1 MMNIPNYQQ
10 YGNYPQQNYQQMYQ
24 SQPLQQMVYQ
34 NRNDLHC
41 RMVNSQNDIRVE
53 EIPMDGTV
61 GIFPVNNM
69 SEIYAKSWNS
79 ITGSIDTVV
88 YKPALQEEKKLES
101 KNNLDDFVASFNLFK
116 DEVMD
121 RLERIDKN
129 IPKQNRNQ
137 NNKEGNK

>member
-1 MMNIPNYQQ
+1 MNIPNYQQ

-24 SQPLQQMVYQ
+24 PQPLQQMVYQ

-88 YKPALQEEKKLES
+88 YKPALQEETKLES

-121 RLERIDKN
+121 RLERIAKN

-137 NNKEGNK
+137 NNKEVNK

>member
-1 MMNIPNYQQ
+1 MNIPNYQQ

-24 SQPLQQMVYQ
+24 PQPLQQMVYQ

-79 ITGSIDTVV
+79 ITGSIDTVI
-88 YKPALQEEKKLES
+88 YKPVLQEETKLES

>member
-1 MMNIPNYQQ
+1 MNIPNYQQ

-24 SQPLQQMVYQ
+24 PQPLQQMVYQ

-79 ITGSIDTVV
+79 ITGSIDTVI
-88 YKPALQEEKKLES
+88 YKPSLQEETKLES
-101 KNNLDDFVASFNLFK
+101 KNNLDDFVASFNSFK

-137 NNKEGNK
+137 NNKEVNK

>member
-1 MMNIPNYQQ
+1 MNIPNYQQ

-24 SQPLQQMVYQ
+24 PQPLQQMVYQ

-61 GIFPVNNM
+61 GIFPANNM

-79 ITGSIDTVV
+79 KTGSIDTVI
-88 YKPALQEEKKLES
+88 YKPALQEEVKMES
-101 KNNLDDFVASFNLFK
+101 KNNLDDFMASFNSFK
-116 DEVMD
+116 DEVMN

-129 IPKQNRNQ
+129 IPKQDRNQ
-137 NNKEGNK
+137 NNKEVNK